1 MNNFSYKNLCP
12 FKWFVLQNFP
22 FIEADFDAITN
33 WQLFCKLG
41 EEMNKIIE
49 KVNQTGEQTENL
61 TNAFIELQ
69 NYVNDYF
76 ENLDVQEEINNKLDE
91 MAAGGQ
97 LAEIINQEI
106 FQELNTAIQN
116 NTNDIND
123 IENEINRYAQARET
137 AVNQLRALYD
147 KALKEVGEANA
158 EIFEAHEL
166 MVEDGDYIDSVEN
179 IIRTQSVNAE
189 YAVAQTGDS
198 FSKMFL

>member
-1 MNNFSYKNLCP
+1 MNKFNYKNLCP

-49 KVNQTGEQTENL
+49 KVNQAGEQTENL

-91 MAAGGQ
+91 MAESGE
-97 LAEIINQEI
+97 LAEIIGQFLNSGCVLKFGTIDE
-106 FQELNTAIQN
+106 FKDSELV
-116 NTNDIND
+116 
-123 IENEINRYAQARET
+123 
-137 AVNQLRALYD
+137 VNGSI
-147 KALKEVGEANA
+147 K
-158 EIFEAHEL
+158 I
-166 MVEDGDYIDSVEN
+166 
-179 IIRTQSVNAE
+179 
-189 YAVAQTGDS
+189 
-198 FSKMFL
+198 

>member
-1 MNNFSYKNLCP
+1 MNKFNYKNLCP

-49 KVNQTGEQTENL
+49 KVNQAGEQTENL

-91 MAAGGQ
+91 MA
-97 LAEIINQEI
+97 
-106 FQELNTAIQN
+106 
-116 NTNDIND
+116 
-123 IENEINRYAQARET
+123 
-137 AVNQLRALYD
+137 
-147 KALKEVGEANA
+147 
-158 EIFEAHEL
+158 
-166 MVEDGDYIDSVEN
+166 
-179 IIRTQSVNAE
+179 
-189 YAVAQTGDS
+189 
-198 FSKMFL
+198 

>member
-49 KVNQTGEQTENL
+49 KVNQAGEQTENL

-76 ENLDVQEEINNKLDE
+76 ENLDVQEEIDNKLDE
-91 MAAGGQ
+91 MAESG
-97 LAEIINQEI
+97 
-106 FQELNTAIQN
+106 ELQ
-116 NTNDIND
+116 
-123 IENEINRYAQARET
+123 
-137 AVNQLRALYD
+137 
-147 KALKEVGEANA
+147 
-158 EIFEAHEL
+158 
-166 MVEDGDYIDSVEN
+166 N
-179 IIRTQSVNAE
+179 II
-189 YAVAQTGDS
+189 G
-198 FSKMFL
+198 